1 MALPVI
7 PVAVKLLAPIVGGIG
22 AELVK
27 GHFDNKKANAEVKKR
42 QQMLSQKL
50 LLWVL
55 LDLQQNKFA
64 MLLLMQKNLKSTVK
78 KVMLLSISKAKDDK
92 LYIKTI
98 TQL

>member
-42 QQMLSQKL
+42 Q
-50 LLWVL
+50 
-55 LDLQQNKFA
+55 
-64 MLLLMQKNLKSTVK
+64 
-78 KVMLLSISKAKDDK
+78 
-92 LYIKTI
+92 
-98 TQL
+98 